1 MAKAKE
7 DDTGE
12 LSFEEAI
19 KQLTEIVSGIE
30 SGRASLQ
37 DSLGQYERGMALI
50 KRCKEILTA
59 AEKRIEKIST
69 SAQNESKDT
78 DSKPAADEKDRPED
92 DENDESGELF

>member
-1 MAKAKE
+1 MAKAKKDE
-7 DDTGE
+7 TGE

-37 DSLGQYERGMALI
+37 DSLGEYERGMALI

-59 AEKRIEKIST
+59 AEKRIEKISA
-69 SAQNESKDT
+69 SAQDESKDAG
-78 DSKPAADEKDRPED
+78 DRPAADENDRAED
-92 DENDESGELF
+92 DDEPGELF

>member
-37 DSLGQYERGMALI
+37 DSLGEYERGMTLI
-50 KRCKEILTA
+50 NRCKEILTA
-59 AEKRIEKIST
+59 AEKRIEKISA
-69 SAQNESKDT
+69 SARDESKDT
-78 DSKPAADEKDRPED
+78 DSEPAENGNDLEEDAD
-92 DENDESGELF
+92 DESGELF

>member
-1 MAKAKE
+1 MAKVKE
-7 DDTGE
+7 DETGE

-37 DSLGQYERGMALI
+37 DSLGEYERGMTLI

-59 AEKRIEKIST
+59 AEKRIEKISA
-69 SAQNESKDT
+69 SAQDEGKDAG
-78 DSKPAADEKDRPED
+78 DKPSADEKDRPED

>member
-1 MAKAKE
+1 MAKAKKDE
-7 DDTGE
+7 TGE

-37 DSLGQYERGMALI
+37 DSLGEYERGMALI

-59 AEKRIEKIST
+59 AEKRIEKISA
-69 SAQNESKDT
+69 SAQNESKNAGD
-78 DSKPAADEKDRPED
+78 KPTADENDRPED
-92 DENDESGELF
+92 ADDESGELF

>member
-1 MAKAKE
+1 MAKAKKDE
-7 DDTGE
+7 TGE

-37 DSLGQYERGMALI
+37 DSLGEYERGMALI

-59 AEKRIEKIST
+59 AEKRIEKISA
-69 SAQNESKDT
+69 SAQDESKDA
-78 DSKPAADEKDRPED
+78 DSKPAE
-92 DENDESGELF
+92 DENDLEEGADDESGELF

>member
-1 MAKAKE
+1 MAKAKKDE
-7 DDTGE
+7 TGE

-50 KRCKEILTA
+50 NRCKEILTA
-59 AEKRIEKIST
+59 AEKRIEKISAST
-69 SAQNESKDT
+69 QNESKDT
-78 DSKPAADEKDRPED
+78 DSKPAE
-92 DENDESGELF
+92 DENDLEEDADDESGELF

>member
-1 MAKAKE
+1 MAKAKK

-30 SGRASLQ
+30 SGSASLQ

-50 KRCKEILTA
+50 NRCKEILTA
-59 AEKRIEKIST
+59 AERRIEKISAST
-69 SAQNESKDT
+69 KNESKDT
-78 DSKPAADEKDRPED
+78 DSKPAE
-92 DENDESGELF
+92 DENDLKEDADDESGELF

>member
-1 MAKAKE
+1 MAKAKKDE
-7 DDTGE
+7 TGE

-37 DSLGQYERGMALI
+37 DSLGEYERGMALI

-69 SAQNESKDT
+69 SAQDDSKDAG
-78 DSKPAADEKDRPED
+78 DKPAEENDRPED
-92 DENDESGELF
+92 EEDDESGELF